1 MDFRIKCD
9 LGSISPKF
17 YSQLLR
23 AQIPKE
29 QKIQENHQ
37 SFFSLLGSVCIK
49 ASSKLLVKST
59 PCLGTED
66 FVFGTEIYFSFAKFI
81 YNSLSVSDKKEF
93 SHVMAQNFKQL
104 LWLSIL
110 VSPNPHSISWVIYT
124 FVDKK

>member
-81 YNSLSVSDKKEF
+81 YKSIFIKFSFSLALKNKIGTVSNRFCDADICFLNALMSVKK
-93 SHVMAQNFKQL
+93 V
-104 LWLSIL
+104 
-110 VSPNPHSISWVIYT
+110 
-124 FVDKK
+124 